1 MASLSSS
8 HTIKSLLEHYH
19 ISDSNSHHLL
29 LDKVTLKQR
38 LKIKSFIV
46 DVNNC
51 LNGILPSFNSLYK
64 KLSPS
69 FCLVDIFQDYLT
81 L

>member
-1 MASLSSS
+1 MKIASLSSNY
-8 HTIKSLLEHYH
+8 TIKSFLEHYH

-46 DVNNC
+46 HVNNC
-51 LNGILPSFNSLYK
+51 LNGILSSFNSLYK
-64 KLSPS
+64 ELSPG
-69 FCLVDIFQDYLT
+69 FCLVNIFRII
-81 L
+81 